1 MAIPAK
7 NPIIIVVRNPSASDG
22 RADMIISDRVC
33 IFVLVFCPR
42 GCVKIDNQGPV
53 GTLGSS
59 VRVTNSL
66 FVNKLTGGRS
76 GRASLQN
83 A

>member
-33 IFVLVFCPR
+33 IFVLVFCPPLYRER
-42 GCVKIDNQGPV
+42 GV
-53 GTLGSS
+53 
-59 VRVTNSL
+59 
-66 FVNKLTGGRS
+66 
-76 GRASLQN
+76 A
-83 A
+83 